1 METMPYL
8 ALIALSVVFAIGS
21 VGVTLGNNGMNSLAS
36 SGANPLLQ
44 FLVGSIILIA
54 LIVLNIVKPR
64 AGFRIIS
71 IFWIVGIIALVVS
84 ISALL
89 FAGKNGVANYVD
101 SLHIA
106 NTTYNSIASS
116 YQNQISIR

>member
-1 METMPYL
+1 M
-8 ALIALSVVFAIGS
+8 
-21 VGVTLGNNGMNSLAS
+21 GNNGMNSLAS

-54 LIVLNIVKPR
+54 LIALNIVKPR

-71 IFWIVGIIALVVS
+71 LFWMVGIIALVVS

-89 FAGKNGVANYVD
+89 IAGKSGVADYVD
-101 SLHIA
+101 SLNIA
-106 NTTYNSIASS
+106 NTTYNSVAASYHGS
-116 YQNQISIR
+116 NFNLGNTFADSAILCTFQLPLV